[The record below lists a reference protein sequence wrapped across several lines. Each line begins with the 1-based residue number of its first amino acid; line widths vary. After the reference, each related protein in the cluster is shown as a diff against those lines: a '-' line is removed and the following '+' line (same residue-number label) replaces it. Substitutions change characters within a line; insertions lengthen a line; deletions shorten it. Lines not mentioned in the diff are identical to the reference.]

1 MKKYFKSILF
11 LSLSSTLFI
20 SCSKDEEKGPTGPV
34 YTNLVSSE
42 VIILGGQTNSSYGS
56 FYSISED
63 SVYLKANADL
73 NPAKIDFIYCFLSNV
88 AGDSSIITAPSDP
101 IFNLPSDQTPFLS
114 VKNWAVK
121 NNTTFLQLDIN
132 SLEFNALTNDSLF
145 INDLDSNVI
154 ATKSTKLM
162 VGDVVG
168 FKTASGK
175 FGAYCVKA
183 INNTNVQTRSITLD
197 LKIQE

>member
-1 MKKYFKSILF
+1 MKKYFKTLLF
-11 LSLSSTLFI
+11 LSLSSTLFVA
-20 SCSKDEEKGPTGPV
+20 CSKEEEKGPTGPV
-34 YTNLVSSE
+34 YTSLVSSE

-73 NPAKIDFIYCFLSNV
+73 FPAKIDLIYYFGLNS
-88 AGDSSIITAPSDP
+88 GDSSVITSPNDGV
-101 IFNLPSDQTPFLS
+101 FNLPSDQTPFPS
-114 VKNWAVK
+114 VKSWATK
-121 NNTTFLQLDIN
+121 NNTTFLALDIN
-132 SLEFNALTNDSLF
+132 YLEFNALTNDSLF
-145 INDLDSNVI
+145 INDLDSNVT
-154 ATKSTKLM
+154 ATKITKLM

-183 INNTNVQTRSITLD
+183 INNTNALTRAITIDIKVQ
-197 LKIQE
+197 E